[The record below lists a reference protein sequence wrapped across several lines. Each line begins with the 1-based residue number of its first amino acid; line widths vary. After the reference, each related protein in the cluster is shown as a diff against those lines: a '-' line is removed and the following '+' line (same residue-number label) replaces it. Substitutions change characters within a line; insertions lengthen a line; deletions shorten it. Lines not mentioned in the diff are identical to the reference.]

1 MTTNNVDIREIK
13 HNTEDYNQE
22 LELRDQVLRTPL
34 GLSLY
39 NEDLN
44 AEKNDFHIGA
54 YANGHL
60 IGVLILTKQNE
71 KEIKMRQV
79 AVSEQWR
86 SLKVGTELIRYAEQ
100 YAKNEGYETMLLHAR
115 KTARDFYLKL
125 GYESVGE
132 EFLEINIPHYRMR
145 KSLV

>member
-1 MTTNNVDIREIK
+1 MTNINIDIREIK
-13 HNTEDYNQE
+13 YNTEDYNQE
-22 LELRDQVLRTPL
+22 LKLRDNVLRKPL

-39 NEDLN
+39 DENLK
-44 AEKNDFHIGA
+44 AEKDDFHIGA

-60 IGVLILTKQNE
+60 VGVLILTKQSV

-86 SLKVGTELIRYAEQ
+86 SLKVGTALVRYAEQ
-100 YAKNEGYETMLLHAR
+100 YAKNKGYDTVLMHAR
-115 KTARDFYLKL
+115 KTAREFYLKL
-125 GYESVGE
+125 GYESVDE
-132 EFLEINIPHYRMR
+132 EFLEINIPHYCMR

>member
-1 MTTNNVDIREIK
+1 MTNINIDIREIK
-13 HNTEDYNQE
+13 YNTEDYNQE
-22 LELRDQVLRTPL
+22 LKLRDNALRTPL

-39 NEDLN
+39 DENLK
-44 AEKNDFHIGA
+44 AEKDDFHIGA

-60 IGVLILTKQNE
+60 VGVLILTKQSE

-86 SLKVGTELIRYAEQ
+86 SLKVGTALVRYAEQ
-100 YAKNEGYETMLLHAR
+100 YAKNEGYETVLLHAR
-115 KTARDFYLKL
+115 KTAREFYLKL

-132 EFLEINIPHYRMR
+132 EFLEINIPHYCMR

>member
-1 MTTNNVDIREIK
+1 MTTTDIDIREIK
-13 HNTEDYNQE
+13 YQTEDYNQE
-22 LELRDQVLRTPL
+22 LKLRDQVLRKPL

-39 NEDLN
+39 DENLK
-44 AEKNDFHIGA
+44 AEKDDFHIGA
-54 YANGHL
+54 YTNDHL

-86 SLKVGTELIRYAEQ
+86 SIKVGTALVRYAEH
-100 YAKNEGYETMLLHAR
+100 YAKNEGYEIVLLHAR
-115 KTARDFYLKL
+115 KTAREFYMKL

-132 EFLEINIPHYRMR
+132 EFLEINIPHYCMR

>member
-1 MTTNNVDIREIK
+1 MTNINIDIREIK
-13 HNTEDYNQE
+13 YNTEDYNQE
-22 LELRDQVLRTPL
+22 LKLRDNVLRKPL

-39 NEDLN
+39 DENLK
-44 AEKNDFHIGA
+44 AEKDDFHIGA

-60 IGVLILTKQNE
+60 VGVLILTKQSV

-86 SLKVGTELIRYAEQ
+86 SLKVGTALVRYAEH
-100 YAKNEGYETMLLHAR
+100 YAKNEGYEIVLLHAR
-115 KTARDFYLKL
+115 KTAREFYMKL

-132 EFLEINIPHYRMR
+132 EFLEINIPHYPMR
-145 KSLV
+145 KSLI

>member
-1 MTTNNVDIREIK
+1 MTNTNIDIREIK
-13 HNTEDYNQE
+13 YNTEDYN
-22 LELRDQVLRTPL
+22 LELKLRDNVLRTPL

-39 NEDLN
+39 DENLK
-44 AEKNDFHIGA
+44 AEKDDFHIGA

-60 IGVLILTKQNE
+60 VGVLILTKQSE

-86 SLKVGTELIRYAEQ
+86 SLKVGTALVRYAEQ
-100 YAKNEGYETMLLHAR
+100 YAKNKGYETVLLHAR
-115 KTARDFYLKL
+115 KTAREFYLKL
-125 GYESVGE
+125 CYESVGK
-132 EFLEINIPHYRMR
+132 EFLEINIPHYCMR

>member
-1 MTTNNVDIREIK
+1 MTNINIDIREIK
-13 HNTEDYNQE
+13 YNTEDYNQE
-22 LELRDQVLRTPL
+22 LKLRDNVLRKPL

-39 NEDLN
+39 DENLK
-44 AEKNDFHIGA
+44 AEKDDFHIGA

-60 IGVLILTKQNE
+60 VGVLILTKQSV

-86 SLKVGTELIRYAEQ
+86 SLKVGTALVRYAEQ
-100 YAKNEGYETMLLHAR
+100 YAKNKGYETVLMHAR
-115 KTARDFYLKL
+115 KTAREFYLKL
-125 GYESVGE
+125 GYESVDE
-132 EFLEINIPHYRMR
+132 EFLEINIPHYCMR

>member
-1 MTTNNVDIREIK
+1 VTTTDIDIREIK
-13 HNTEDYNQE
+13 YQTEDYNQE
-22 LELRDQVLRTPL
+22 LKLRDQVLRKPL

-39 NEDLN
+39 DENLK
-44 AEKNDFHIGA
+44 AEKDDFHIGA
-54 YANGHL
+54 YTNDHL

-86 SLKVGTELIRYAEQ
+86 SIKVGTALVRYAEH
-100 YAKNEGYETMLLHAR
+100 YAKNEGYEIVLLHAR
-115 KTARDFYLKL
+115 KTAREFYMKL

-132 EFLEINIPHYRMR
+132 EFLEINIPHYSMR
-145 KSLV
+145 KSLI

>member
-1 MTTNNVDIREIK
+1 MTTTDIDIREIK
-13 HNTEDYNQE
+13 YQTEDYNQE
-22 LELRDQVLRTPL
+22 LKLRDQVLRKPL

-39 NEDLN
+39 DENLK
-44 AEKNDFHIGA
+44 AEKDDFHIGA
-54 YANGHL
+54 YTNDHL

-86 SLKVGTELIRYAEQ
+86 SIKVGTALVRYAEH
-100 YAKNEGYETMLLHAR
+100 YAKNEGYEIVLLHAR
-115 KTARDFYLKL
+115 KTAREFYLKL

-132 EFLEINIPHYRMR
+132 EFLEINIPHYCMR

>member
-1 MTTNNVDIREIK
+1 MTNINIDIREIK
-13 HNTEDYNQE
+13 YNTEDYNQE
-22 LELRDQVLRTPL
+22 LKLRDNVLRKPL

-39 NEDLN
+39 DENLK
-44 AEKNDFHIGA
+44 AEKDDFHIGA

-60 IGVLILTKQNE
+60 VGVLILTKQSV

-86 SLKVGTELIRYAEQ
+86 SLKVGTALVRYAEQ
-100 YAKNEGYETMLLHAR
+100 YAKNKGYETVLMHAR
-115 KTARDFYLKL
+115 KTAREFYLKL

-132 EFLEINIPHYRMR
+132 EFLEINIPHYCMR

>member
-1 MTTNNVDIREIK
+1 MTNINIDIREIK
-13 HNTEDYNQE
+13 YNTEDYNQE
-22 LELRDQVLRTPL
+22 LKLRDNVLRKPL

-39 NEDLN
+39 DENLK
-44 AEKNDFHIGA
+44 AEKDDFHIGA

-60 IGVLILTKQNE
+60 VGVLILTKQSV

-86 SLKVGTELIRYAEQ
+86 SLKVGTALVRYAEQ
-100 YAKNEGYETMLLHAR
+100 YAKNKGYETVLMHAR
-115 KTARDFYLKL
+115 KAAREFYLKL
-125 GYESVGE
+125 GYESVDE
-132 EFLEINIPHYRMR
+132 EFLEINIPHYCMR

>member
-1 MTTNNVDIREIK
+1 VTTTDINIREIK
-13 HNTEDYNQE
+13 YQTEDYNQE
-22 LELRDQVLRTPL
+22 LKLRDQVLRKPL

-39 NEDLN
+39 DENLK
-44 AEKNDFHIGA
+44 AEKDDFHIGA
-54 YANGHL
+54 YANDHL
-60 IGVLILTKQNE
+60 IGVLILTKQNK

-86 SLKVGTELIRYAEQ
+86 SINVGTALVRYAEH
-100 YAKNEGYETMLLHAR
+100 YAKNEGYEIVLLHAR
-115 KTARDFYLKL
+115 KTAREFYMKL

-132 EFLEINIPHYRMR
+132 EFLEINIPHYCMR

>member
-1 MTTNNVDIREIK
+1 MTNTNIDIREIK
-13 HNTEDYNQE
+13 YNTEDYN
-22 LELRDQVLRTPL
+22 LELKLRDNVLRTPL

-39 NEDLN
+39 DESLK
-44 AEKNDFHIGA
+44 AEKDDFHIGA

-60 IGVLILTKQNE
+60 VGVLILTKQSE

-86 SLKVGTELIRYAEQ
+86 SLKVGTALVRYAEQ
-100 YAKNEGYETMLLHAR
+100 YAKNVGYETVLLHAR
-115 KTARDFYLKL
+115 KTAREFYLKL
-125 GYESVGE
+125 GYELAGK
-132 EFLEINIPHYRMR
+132 EFLEINIPHYCMR

>member
-1 MTTNNVDIREIK
+1 MTTTDIDIREIK
-13 HNTEDYNQE
+13 YQTEDYNQE
-22 LELRDQVLRTPL
+22 LKLRDQVLRKPL

-39 NEDLN
+39 DENLK
-44 AEKNDFHIGA
+44 AEKDDFHIGA
-54 YANGHL
+54 YTNDHL

-86 SLKVGTELIRYAEQ
+86 SINVGTALVRYAEH
-100 YAKNEGYETMLLHAR
+100 YAKNEGYEIVLLHAR
-115 KTARDFYLKL
+115 KTAREFYMKL

-132 EFLEINIPHYRMR
+132 EFLEINIPHYCMR

>member
-1 MTTNNVDIREIK
+1 VTTTDIDIREIK
-13 HNTEDYNQE
+13 YQTEDYNQE
-22 LELRDQVLRTPL
+22 LKLRDQVLRKPL

-39 NEDLN
+39 DENLK
-44 AEKNDFHIGA
+44 AEKDDFHIGA
-54 YANGHL
+54 YTNDHL

-86 SLKVGTELIRYAEQ
+86 SIKVGTALVRYAEH
-100 YAKNEGYETMLLHAR
+100 YAKNEGYEIVLLHAR
-115 KTARDFYLKL
+115 KTAREFYMKL

-132 EFLEINIPHYRMR
+132 EFLEINIPHYCMR

>member
-1 MTTNNVDIREIK
+1 VTTTDIDIREIK
-13 HNTEDYNQE
+13 YQTEDYNQE
-22 LELRDQVLRTPL
+22 LKLRDQVLRKPL

-39 NEDLN
+39 DENLK
-44 AEKNDFHIGA
+44 AEKDDFHIGA
-54 YANGHL
+54 YTNDHL

-86 SLKVGTELIRYAEQ
+86 SIKVGTALVRYAEH
-100 YAKNEGYETMLLHAR
+100 YAKNEGYEIVLLHAR
-115 KTARDFYLKL
+115 KTAREFYMKL

-132 EFLEINIPHYRMR
+132 EFLEINIPHYPMR
-145 KSLV
+145 KSLI

>member
-1 MTTNNVDIREIK
+1 MTTTDIDIREIK
-13 HNTEDYNQE
+13 YQTEDYNQE
-22 LELRDQVLRTPL
+22 LKLRDQVLRKPL

-39 NEDLN
+39 DENLK
-44 AEKNDFHIGA
+44 AEKDDFHIGA
-54 YANGHL
+54 YTNDHL

-86 SLKVGTELIRYAEQ
+86 SIKVGTALVRYAEH
-100 YAKNEGYETMLLHAR
+100 YAKNEDYEIVLLHAR
-115 KTARDFYLKL
+115 KTAREFYLKL

-132 EFLEINIPHYRMR
+132 EFLEINIPHYCMR

>member
-1 MTTNNVDIREIK
+1 MTTNAIDIREIK
-13 HNTEDYNQE
+13 YETEDYS
-22 LELRDQVLRTPL
+22 LELTLRDHVLRKPL

-39 NEDLN
+39 DENLKD
-44 AEKNDFHIGA
+44 EKDDFHIGA
-54 YANGHL
+54 YANDHL
-60 IGVLILTKQNE
+60 VGVLILTKQNE
-71 KEIKMRQV
+71 NEIKMRQV

-86 SLKVGTELIRYAEQ
+86 YIKAGTALVGHAEH

-132 EFLEINIPHYRMR
+132 EFLEISIPHYCMR

>member
-1 MTTNNVDIREIK
+1 MTTTDIDIREIK
-13 HNTEDYNQE
+13 YQTEDYNQE
-22 LELRDQVLRTPL
+22 LKLRDQVLRKPL

-39 NEDLN
+39 DENLK
-44 AEKNDFHIGA
+44 AEKDDFHIGA
-54 YANGHL
+54 YTNDHL

-86 SLKVGTELIRYAEQ
+86 SIKVGTALVRYAEH
-100 YAKNEGYETMLLHAR
+100 YAKNEGYEIVLLHAR
-115 KTARDFYLKL
+115 KTAREFYMKL

-132 EFLEINIPHYRMR
+132 EFLEINIPHYPMR
-145 KSLV
+145 KSLI